1 MHEPDVVRHCYVRR
15 NSGPKR
21 SSDLCYHSYT
31 KQDKH
36 TPIQTDDEE
45 ATKASAKAVSRRIGI
60 PTFTRSSIFKWKPWS
75 HRAIHTNTLGTTSN
89 FTNTDGRQIFE
100 VADYNDSPDCRLGH
114 PTSFLDSDTILTTC
128 RRENFIRTTMATTIR
143 ISIVHLLRNGSVCRT
158 DEGLTETRH
167 TIQLRHL
174 GWTMHDFEC
183 ASGCGW

>member
-1 MHEPDVVRHCYVRR
+1 MRR
-15 NSGPKR
+15 NTRPKR

-31 KQDKH
+31 KQDEH
-36 TPIQTDDEE
+36 THTD
-45 ATKASAKAVSRRIGI
+45 TNGRRRSNESLSESSI
-60 PTFTRSSIFKWKPWS
+60 TTNWNSDVHESSIFKWKPWS

-114 PTSFLDSDTILTTC
+114 PTCFLDSDTILTTC

-143 ISIVHLLRNGSVCRT
+143 ISIVHLWRNGYVCRT